1 MHWLVHSY
9 DGRMNPRISIVI
21 PVYQRGAELRRALRS
36 LASQSCMNFE
46 VLIADDGS
54 NPPAEE
60 VASEFRASLSIRCLA
75 LPHSGRPARP
85 RNAAVAASRAEW
97 ISFLDSDD
105 TWDMDRIAVLDSYLR
120 DGVDVVHHRLR
131 ICCEP
136 TRSPASRIG
145 FRPRAVG
152 SGFGRRSAVD
162 HLASVGNTVAMSGAT
177 VRRDMLVSL
186 GGFDEELPCNDDYD
200 LWMRLALAGARFQYI
215 DRVLGTYWTGGLS
228 ISGSGE
234 RGILARQRFREK
246 YAQDL
251 SPQFRR
257 RMDARLDYMDAV
269 AALSS
274 GKYDAASFPA
284 LKFTEF
290 PRYWIAIRVR
300 RAASYATS
308 LLPRPR

>member
-1 MHWLVHSY
+1 MH
-9 DGRMNPRISIVI
+9 PRISIVM
-21 PVYQRGAELRRALRS
+21 PVYQRRAELRRALRS

-46 VLIADDGS
+46 VLVADDGS

-60 VASEFRASLSIRCLA
+60 VVREFRGFMAIRCLA
-75 LPHSGRPARP
+75 LPHSGRPSGP

-105 TWDMDRIAVLDSYLR
+105 TWDTDRIAVLDSYLR

-131 ICCEP
+131 ICGES
-136 TRSPASRIG
+136 TRSFASRIG
-145 FRPRAVG
+145 FRPYAVG
-152 SGFGRRSAVD
+152 SGFGRRSAVE

-200 LWMRLALAGARFQYI
+200 LWLRLALAGARFQYI
-215 DRVLGTYWTGGLS
+215 DRVLGTYWTGGVS

-234 RGILARQRFREK
+234 RGILARQRFRTK
-246 YAQDL
+246 YSQEL

-274 GKYDAASFPA
+274 GDFGANSFPA